1 MSDVIMPKMSDSMEE
16 GKILKWLKQVGEPV
30 EKGEPIVEIETD
42 KANVEVEAPDSG
54 VVGTISVGEGETVPI
69 GTVIAVISGAA
80 ETAGSKDVT
89 VVEAEVPAQPNHQDV
104 PPPETPIQPVDKS
117 PQTSSRE
124 MEPSSFESDVIKVS
138 PLARRIAQD
147 AGLDVTMIHGT
158 GPGGRIVESDVREFI
173 DGMGG
178 PAPVEQKPEVKPPT
192 PPKPTPFM
200 ETIPPVIPAA
210 KVEIGNI
217 WRTVGKR
224 MQESKQQAPHFYVS
238 MEIDM
243 DEAMQIRRMM
253 NEGRPE
259 DKPITVND
267 IIVRACALALAK
279 HPMLNASYTQDGTIE
294 MHKSINIGIAVAIPE
309 GLIAPTVHDCQ
320 RKSLTA
326 ISDESR
332 ELIRKTRNGEI
343 RPEEYSGATFTVS
356 NLGMYG
362 VNEFTAIIVP
372 PQAAILAVGAAMP
385 VPVVVDGAIE
395 IRTRMIVTV
404 SADHRV
410 TDGARVAEFLKDL
423 KHYLEN
429 TVMLVE

>member
-1 MSDVIMPKMSDSMEE
+1 MADVIMPKMSDSMEE

-80 ETAGSKDVT
+80 DMAGSKDVT
-89 VVEAEVPAQPNHQDV
+89 VAEAEVPAQPDHQDV
-104 PPPETPIQPVDKS
+104 LPPETPIQPVAKA
-117 PQTSSRE
+117 PQTSSRG

-158 GPGGRIVESDVREFI
+158 GPGGRIVEADVREFI
-173 DGMGG
+173 DGMGR

-294 MHKSINIGIAVAIPE
+294 VHKSINIGIAVAIPE